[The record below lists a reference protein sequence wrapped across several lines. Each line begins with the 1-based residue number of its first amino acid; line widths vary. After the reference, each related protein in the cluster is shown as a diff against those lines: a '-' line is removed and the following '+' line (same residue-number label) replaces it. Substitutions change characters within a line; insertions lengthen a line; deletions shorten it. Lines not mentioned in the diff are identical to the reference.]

1 MHLQEL
7 LSFEPKTKK
16 HLIKSLSRKNITWK
30 NKKSKIVIENFSIDE
45 YEDIKLVYIINYW
58 QVMGLEIFFNKNSN
72 SLEEIKDN
80 LIKILGIPIRDNSK
94 HKLDHIIVHWN
105 YNNKYINLY
114 QDNTD
119 DIILLDVFFPLNNAP
134 KNENI
139 NNFIF
144 SMFGGI
150 VWGVLFFIF
159 FGLGFGYSL
168 FLFVLSMVGGL
179 IWGVLFSI
187 CMIKIRRYERRER
200 NLNITIKDK
209 NIFEQYER
217 NNETLCNGIYC
228 IISRLEKRK
237 SIKLK
242 SKIFIQNDKF
252 LFLMLNKKN
261 IITEIKEFKS
271 IKRYIA
277 DIDRGNI
284 IINFHDA
291 SSIDLLK
298 LDNVEIILQT
308 LDNILGYNT
317 QRFFEI
323 NNVVF
328 NCLVE
333 YDPESVILGGA
344 PKEVFLNDAK
354 RITIQIVERNKIDVE
369 IIKYIL
375 ERTAFSSVRSSG
387 MDGINFDSLTLA
399 INIFDDLEKHNL
411 I

>member
-1 MHLQEL
+1 MHLKEL

-58 QVMGLEIFFNKNSN
+58 QVRGLEIFFNKNSN

-119 DIILLDVFFPLNNAP
+119 DIIILEVLFPLNNAP

-139 NNFIF
+139 NNFIV

-150 VWGVLFFIF
+150 AWGLLFFIF

-179 IWGVLFSI
+179 IWGVLFSL
-187 CMIKIRRYERRER
+187 CMIKIRCYERRER

-217 NNETLCNGIYC
+217 NNGTLSNGIYC
-228 IISRLEKRK
+228 IISWLEKRK

-284 IINFHDA
+284 IIQFHDA

-317 QRFFEI
+317 QRFLEI

-328 NCLVE
+328 NCIVE

-344 PKEVFLNDAK
+344 PKEVFLKDAK
-354 RITIQIVERNKIDVE
+354 RITIQIVEKNKIDVE

-375 ERTAFSSVRSSG
+375 ERTAFSSVGSSG